1 MKKALYA
8 GSFDPLTN
16 GHKNIIARAA
26 NLCDELVVGI
36 IANPQKTPFFSAEE
50 RVKIISVEM
59 SDFPNVKVESF
70 SGLLADYVNKEG
82 FDMVVRGLR
91 GGTDF
96 DYEIQMAQMNAR
108 IFDEGIETVFLMTD
122 PKYSFISSSMI
133 KEVFLLGGDVTG
145 LVPQQVLDVM
155 KKKKRDEMKI

>member
-108 IFDEGIETVFLMTD
+108 LYKEKVETVFLMTD
-122 PKYSFISSSMI
+122 PKYSFISSSMA
-133 KEVFLLGGDVTG
+133 KEVFTLGGSIKG
-145 LVPQQVLDVM
+145 LVPEKVLIAM
-155 KKKKRDEMKI
+155 EEKNEGI

>member
-82 FDMVVRGLR
+82 FDIVRR
-91 GGTDF
+91 RKT
-96 DYEIQMAQMNAR
+96 
-108 IFDEGIETVFLMTD
+108 
-122 PKYSFISSSMI
+122 YSC
-133 KEVFLLGGDVTG
+133 G
-145 LVPQQVLDVM
+145 Q
-155 KKKKRDEMKI
+155 

>member
-1 MKKALYA
+1 M
-8 GSFDPLTN
+8 
-16 GHKNIIARAA
+16 
-26 NLCDELVVGI
+26 GI

-108 IFDEGIETVFLMTD
+108 LYKEKVETVFLMTD
-122 PKYSFISSSMI
+122 PKYSFISSSMA
-133 KEVFLLGGDVTG
+133 KEVFTLGGSIKG
-145 LVPQQVLDVM
+145 LVPEKVLIAM
-155 KKKKRDEMKI
+155 EEKNEGI